1 MGLVHVSVA
10 RRIMSFAARS
20 KPHSSCCRTKLVLI
34 VHYRE
39 GQKMRRRNFPKG
51 YAEMLEKQHN
61 QLVSGLQEMY
71 QRLRKASL
79 WEGEPLNESS
89 GRPLTHDILAALNLL
104 EPQEDGSNEE
114 FIEQPQSSPMLEGL
128 DDDDDVAK
136 TPAAS
141 SQELSQSMPHDQAM
155 LFDSD
160 LPARSTSSRSSSKAI
175 SPTTPGPHQQLG
187 HPYLQPAV
195 IPNAAKQPLPALS
208 PPIQLDALWDD
219 PLYGY
224 DVSQAGLFD
233 VPLDNTAWCFEPT
246 AALPPLT
253 TQMPGLYQDLS
264 SHKRNASAPR
274 LSLSHNWLGNGIGFD
289 SSDFMSDLYRLS
301 PQDITETVPSRPR
314 KTGSLT

>member
-1 MGLVHVSVA
+1 
-10 RRIMSFAARS
+10 
-20 KPHSSCCRTKLVLI
+20 
-34 VHYRE
+34 
-39 GQKMRRRNFPKG
+39 MRRRNFPKG

-128 DDDDDVAK
+128 DDDDDVVK

-141 SQELSQSMPHDQAM
+141 SQSTPHDQAM
-155 LFDSD
+155 FFDSD
-160 LPARSTSSRSSSKAI
+160 LTARSARSRSSSKTI

-195 IPNAAKQPLPALS
+195 IPNAAKRPLPALS

-224 DVSQAGLFD
+224 DVSQAALFD
-233 VPLDNTAWCFEPT
+233 VPLDNAAWCFEPT

-253 TQMPGLYQDLS
+253 TQIPGLYQDIS

-274 LSLSHNWLGNGIGFD
+274 LSLSHSWLGNGIGFD
-289 SSDFMSDLYRLS
+289 SSDFMSDLYQLS
-301 PQDITETVPSRPR
+301 PRDMTEAAPPRPR
-314 KTGSLT
+314 KNGSLT

>member
-1 MGLVHVSVA
+1 MDLVRVSVA
-10 RRIMSFAARS
+10 RQTMSFAARS
-20 KPHSSCCRTKLVLI
+20 KPHFSCCRIEPVLTI
-34 VHYRE
+34 YCRE

-128 DDDDDVAK
+128 DDDDDVVK

-141 SQELSQSMPHDQAM
+141 SQELSQSTPHDQAM
-155 LFDSD
+155 FFDSD
-160 LPARSTSSRSSSKAI
+160 IPARSTSSRSSSKAI

-187 HPYLQPAV
+187 QPYSQPAAV
-195 IPNAAKQPLPALS
+195 PVAAKQPLPAIS
-208 PPIQLDALWDD
+208 PPIQLDAFWDD

-224 DVSQAGLFD
+224 DVPQAALFNE
-233 VPLDNTAWCFEPT
+233 PLDNNNWCFEPP
-246 AALPPLT
+246 AVLQPLT
-253 TQMPGLYQDLS
+253 TQMPGLYQDIS
-264 SHKRNASAPR
+264 SQKRNVSAPR

-289 SSDFMSDLYRLS
+289 SSDFMSDLYQLS
-301 PQDITETVPSRPR
+301 PRDMTEAAPPRPR
-314 KTGSLT
+314 KNGSLT

>member
-1 MGLVHVSVA
+1 
-10 RRIMSFAARS
+10 
-20 KPHSSCCRTKLVLI
+20 
-34 VHYRE
+34 
-39 GQKMRRRNFPKG
+39 
-51 YAEMLEKQHN
+51 
-61 QLVSGLQEMY
+61 VSGLQEMY

-128 DDDDDVAK
+128 DDEDDVVK

-141 SQELSQSMPHDQAM
+141 SQELSQSTPHDQAM
-155 LFDSD
+155 FFDSD
-160 LPARSTSSRSSSKAI
+160 LAARSTSSRSSSKAI

-187 HPYLQPAV
+187 HSYLQPAIV
-195 IPNAAKQPLPALS
+195 PIAAKQPLRALS

-246 AALPPLT
+246 PALPPLT
-253 TQMPGLYQDLS
+253 TQMPGLYHDLS
-264 SHKRNASAPR
+264 SHKRGASAPR

-289 SSDFMSDLYRLS
+289 SSDFMSDLYQLS
-301 PQDITETVPSRPR
+301 PRDMTEAAPPRPR